1 MELKFMQALDKV
13 LSEKIIKNERVLCMT
28 AGVDQG
34 GVNKYLKTM
43 RYRLGKGEK
52 PEKLKDNLNLDIVS
66 KLVDVMGGQLIFPW
80 DENYNDMNAEI
91 ARLQK
96 ENEKLKNENSIL
108 DKKLFACQQMKEEY
122 KAIITQQLPTV
133 NGVPVEARQDKS
145 CA

>member
-1 MELKFMQALDKV
+1 MQALDKV
-13 LSEKIIKNERVLCMT
+13 LSEKIIKNERVLCMA

-96 ENEKLKNENSIL
+96 ENEKLKADNLLL
-108 DKKLFACQQMKEEY
+108 DKKLYACEQVCQKFENM
-122 KAIITQQLPTV
+122 ITQQLPTA
-133 NGVPVEARQDKS
+133 NDVPVEARQSKS